1 MRLTDHQKSIK
12 KKYTHTRRATWNF
25 TKKLPMKNSNNA
37 SFDKNIGWKGNRK
50 PREEWAGKAGIGPV
64 AQFAYSFSHAYYT
77 STVYTHV
84 IRVANRNSISGRCVE
99 KWYREVRDFEAGMNI
114 QNVSRTH
121 TYVSTTSLS
130 LPPPSRPLVAYVVHR
145 LKPNST
151 ATVLK
156 GFFFSFLHVANLPY
170 AGRNKRQC
178 TASPL
183 SACKGVRVSIGAK
196 LRAFCTRNVTCGF
209 FKSTR
214 NSAIMNKGKTR
225 ERENCIDISICVNYA
240 RERERRI
247 ISKRPRNFCCDG
259 MGIVIDRIYKRSRNL
274 YVLRCQLLED

>member
-1 MRLTDHQKSIK
+1 
-12 KKYTHTRRATWNF
+12 
-25 TKKLPMKNSNNA
+25 MKNSNNA
-37 SFDKNIGWKGNRK
+37 SFNKNIGWKGNRK
-50 PREEWAGKAGIGPV
+50 RREEWAGKAGIGPV
-64 AQFAYSFSHAYYT
+64 AQFAYSFSHVYYT

-130 LPPPSRPLVAYVVHR
+130 PSPF
-145 LKPNST
+145 ST
-151 ATVLK
+151 PCRVRSTPAKTKFNCDRAK
-156 GFFFSFLHVANLPY
+156 GLFFSFLHVANLPY

-240 RERERRI
+240 RERERERGGI

-274 YVLRCQLLED
+274 CVLRCQLLED

>member
-1 MRLTDHQKSIK
+1 MGGESRYWS
-12 KKYTHTRRATWNF
+12 
-25 TKKLPMKNSNNA
+25 S
-37 SFDKNIGWKGNRK
+37 
-50 PREEWAGKAGIGPV
+50 GPIRV
-64 AQFAYSFSHAYYT
+64 FFFACLLYEHG
-77 STVYTHV
+77 VYT
-84 IRVANRNSISGRCVE
+84 
-99 KWYREVRDFEAGMNI
+99 RDTCSKSKFYLRTMRGKV
-114 QNVSRTH
+114 VSR
-121 TYVSTTSLS
+121 STGLRGGHEHPKRISNAHVRFDYLSLS
-130 LPPPSRPLVAYVVHR
+130 PSPF
-145 LKPNST
+145 ST
-151 ATVLK
+151 PCRVRSTPAKTKFNCDRAK
-156 GFFFSFLHVANLPY
+156 GLFFSFLHVANLPY

>member
-1 MRLTDHQKSIK
+1 MGGESRYWS
-12 KKYTHTRRATWNF
+12 
-25 TKKLPMKNSNNA
+25 S
-37 SFDKNIGWKGNRK
+37 
-50 PREEWAGKAGIGPV
+50 GPIRV
-64 AQFAYSFSHAYYT
+64 FFFACLLYEHG
-77 STVYTHV
+77 VYT
-84 IRVANRNSISGRCVE
+84 
-99 KWYREVRDFEAGMNI
+99 RDTCSKSKFYLRTMRGKV
-114 QNVSRTH
+114 VSR
-121 TYVSTTSLS
+121 STGLRGGHEHPKRISNAHVRFDHLSLS

-240 RERERRI
+240 RERERGI